1 MSATIPTGRSDRL
14 HGGIEIRTDALV
26 IGIMSVDH
34 TALLRLDGELDAA
47 SGPALIDVGRSL
59 VEAGSE
65 HLVID
70 CGHLRF
76 CDSGGLAA
84 FISIRQAPGVR
95 SVALVRTT
103 TMVRRILEIT
113 GLDVAFDLSSPMPS
127 TSTSRPRPA
136 TGGI

>member
-1 MSATIPTGRSDRL
+1 LTSTIPAGRPTRL
-14 HGGIEIRTDALV
+14 HSGVEIHTDDLV
-26 IGIMSVDH
+26 IGIMSVDR

-47 SGPALIDVGRSL
+47 SGPVLIDVGRTL
-59 VEAGSE
+59 AEQGSE

-84 FISIRQAPGVR
+84 FISIRQAPSVR

-103 TMVRRILEIT
+103 ATVRRILEVT
-113 GLDVAFDLSSPMPS
+113 GLDVAFDLSTPSP
-127 TSTSRPRPA
+127 SRWRPPPA
-136 TGGI
+136 RR